1 MGSAH
6 GAHLLT
12 QGRRGYIRQRL
23 LWPPSS
29 FPDASARQDR
39 FPVKDITEE
48 KRALRVKAAQARR
61 AARDRDTDGRAP
73 EAVKAN
79 FLAHIKLAP
88 NAVVGGYWPIGTEI
102 DVRPL
107 LEALDARGHTCSLP
121 VVHGGRPLTF
131 HRWRP
136 NDQLVRGVFDI
147 QVPDHHTPTVD
158 PDVFL
163 APLLAFDAKGNRIG
177 YGGGYYDRTIPALRA
192 KKPLL
197 VVGIA
202 YAAQEVER
210 VPTDK
215 FDQRLDWIVTEKAAR
230 FIERRRFPWL
240 RQFWTS

>member
-1 MGSAH
+1 M
-6 GAHLLT
+6 
-12 QGRRGYIRQRL
+12 
-23 LWPPSS
+23 
-29 FPDASARQDR
+29 
-39 FPVKDITEE
+39 KDITEE
-48 KRALRVKAAQARR
+48 KNLLRVKATEARR
-61 AARDRDTDGRAP
+61 DAHSRDIGGRAA

-79 FLAHIKLAP
+79 FLAAIRLVP
-88 NAVVGGYWPIGTEI
+88 GVVIGGYWPIGTEI
-102 DVRPL
+102 DARPL
-107 LEALDARGHTCSLP
+107 LTALHERGHPCGLP
-121 VVHGGRPLTF
+121 AVHRGQALTF

-136 NDQLVRGVFDI
+136 NDRLVRGVFGID
-147 QVPDHHTPTVD
+147 VPDPKAPELV

-163 APLLAFDAKGNRIG
+163 APLLAFDADGSRIG

-230 FIERRRFPWL
+230 RIERRRFPWL
-240 RQFWTS
+240 RRFWTA